1 MKRAS
6 SFAVVGV
13 VLVACA
19 PIPPAPAPEPPA
31 ARSAPSAEPVASNAR
46 AAAIA
51 RHTRLAAAARDAGDL
66 ASAADHQEVIVLLT
80 SGDPSHRKA
89 LDATREAIRRGV
101 REHAQAG
108 VAARRSGDLGSA
120 RDAFLQVLALDPD
133 NADAAKALRD
143 IEHQVMAKTQ
153 GDRAARARVHDGPT
167 ANARARPS
175 EALDLDQPLELV
187 RAGDL
192 VAGLREAKAWTDANP
207 ADRTGRGRLGVA
219 VAEKARDAENK
230 GQRETALG
238 LYEQAVVLAGAGT
251 PEWTARIQA
260 LRKALG
266 EKYYTEGMKA
276 FRSDLDAAIRH
287 WETGAR
293 YDPSNTTLQM
303 RLREARLAQ
312 QKLRKM
318 TQ

>member
-1 MKRAS
+1 M
-6 SFAVVGV
+6 
-13 VLVACA
+13 
-19 PIPPAPAPEPPA
+19 
-31 ARSAPSAEPVASNAR
+31 
-46 AAAIA
+46 
-51 RHTRLAAAARDAGDL
+51 
-66 ASAADHQEVIVLLT
+66 
-80 SGDPSHRKA
+80 
-89 LDATREAIRRGV
+89 
-101 REHAQAG
+101 
-108 VAARRSGDLGSA
+108 
-120 RDAFLQVLALDPD
+120 
-133 NADAAKALRD
+133 
-143 IEHQVMAKTQ
+143 
-153 GDRAARARVHDGPT
+153 
-167 ANARARPS
+167 
-175 EALDLDQPLELV
+175 
-187 RAGDL
+187 GDL

-293 YDPSNTTLQM
+293 YDPSNTNLQI

-312 QKLRKM
+312 QKLRKIDK
-318 TQ
+318 